1 MIPSNIELQII
12 LLTLAPKHN
21 SFMNLRAV
29 EEFLR
34 AYFNAQA
41 VSRLDES
48 KSVSD
53 RLNFPPELI
62 WAISI
67 CQDFL

>member
-1 MIPSNIELQII
+1 MIPFNIELQII

-21 SFMNLRAV
+21 SFMNLNRAV

-34 AYFNAQA
+34 ASFNAQA

-53 RLNFPPELI
+53 DWGQPR
-62 WAISI
+62 
-67 CQDFL
+67 